1 MTSPHITARPPRNA
15 LVEYIKRFY
24 LRQRAQSATSSFGN
38 GTRNARATFP
48 ITRSEGTDRPVSIRP
63 TISLDNP
70 EAISTSYIVNPRAS
84 RSTRNRF
91 TILRK
96 TRSAYSCA
104 SRHRLDFASARAF
117 ASARLSRFDLNFF
130 MGKERNP
137 HPHSFKN
144 LWKNDA
150 PLRVLRV
157 FVVHLHAPQSA
168 IPHAPRAGN
177 EKSHRVTATSSD
189 EAH

>member
-1 MTSPHITARPPRNA
+1 M
-15 LVEYIKRFY
+15 KRFY

-48 ITRSEGTDRPVSIRP
+48 ITINVGHDLPVSIRP

-70 EAISTSYIVNPRAS
+70 EALSTSYIVNPRAS

-104 SRHRLDFASARAF
+104 SRHRFNFASARAF
-117 ASARLSRFDLNFF
+117 ASARLSRVGLKFF
-130 MGKERNP
+130 MEKKRRL
-137 HPHSFKN
+137 HPGSFKN
-144 LWKNDA
+144 LW
-150 PLRVLRV
+150 
-157 FVVHLHAPQSA
+157 
-168 IPHAPRAGN
+168 
-177 EKSHRVTATSSD
+177 E
-189 EAH
+189 